1 MSVVCSG
8 LASVQRRKPET
19 FLLAVAASQAQPPC
33 GPGTMTIPSATMRR
47 LRLKQATAASR
58 ASQAAAPAPVLRPPP
73 ARGGGGSGARG
84 PAGRVH
90 RTPPSSD
97 KRQATTGEGGSNGG
111 RDQVRAIRPAPPVP
125 ASAGKR
131 CGTAPP
137 ASGRAVR
144 DPPPKVPSAPPA
156 AAAAAAAGGNAAAVA
171 VGDRVLVRTP
181 VTPTLAG
188 QHVVITLGAEVVS
201 AVEEDGESY
210 FDVVFDGA
218 FPPHDPS
225 ATVRITRDEIV
236 VTTPAAATIP
246 PASGAATSTTV
257 PAPARPSKREAV
269 GSAAASL
276 RGAEQQRS
284 LQIARCKR
292 SRH

>member
-1 MSVVCSG
+1 M
-8 LASVQRRKPET
+8 R
-19 FLLAVAASQAQPPC
+19 
-33 GPGTMTIPSATMRR
+33 TMTIPSATMRR
-47 LRLKQATAASR
+47 LKQAAAASR
-58 ASQAAAPAPVLRPPP
+58 ASQAAAPAPELRPPP
-73 ARGGGGSGARG
+73 AGGGGGSGVRG
-84 PAGRVH
+84 PGRVH
-90 RTPPSSD
+90 RTSPSSSA
-97 KRQATTGEGGSNGG
+97 KRQATGEGDSNGG
-111 RDQVRAIRPAPPVP
+111 RDTVPPV
-125 ASAGKR
+125 GKR
-131 CGTAPP
+131 RATAPP
-137 ASGRAVR
+137 ASGRPVR
-144 DPPPKVPSAPPA
+144 DPPPKPPSAPPP
-156 AAAAAAAGGNAAAVA
+156 AAAAGGNAAAVA

>member
-1 MSVVCSG
+1 
-8 LASVQRRKPET
+8 
-19 FLLAVAASQAQPPC
+19 
-33 GPGTMTIPSATMRR
+33 MTIPSATMRR

-58 ASQAAAPAPVLRPPP
+58 ASQAAVPAPVLRPPP
-73 ARGGGGSGARG
+73 AGGGGGSGA
-84 PAGRVH
+84 P
-90 RTPPSSD
+90 
-97 KRQATTGEGGSNGG
+97 
-111 RDQVRAIRPAPPVP
+111 
-125 ASAGKR
+125 SAGKR

-156 AAAAAAAGGNAAAVA
+156 AAAAAAAGGNATAVA

-210 FDVVFDGA
+210 FDVVFDSE

-225 ATVRITRDEIV
+225 STVRITRDEIV
-236 VTTPAAATIP
+236 MTTPAAATNP
-246 PASGAATSTTV
+246 SPSSATTTSTTV
-257 PAPARPSKREAV
+257 LAPARSGKREAV
-269 GSAAASL
+269 ESAAASSL
-276 RGAEQQRS
+276 RGAGQQRS
-284 LQIARCKR
+284 LQIVRSKR
-292 SRH
+292 SRY

>member
-1 MSVVCSG
+1 
-8 LASVQRRKPET
+8 
-19 FLLAVAASQAQPPC
+19 
-33 GPGTMTIPSATMRR
+33 MTIPSATMRR

-73 ARGGGGSGARG
+73 AGGGGGSGARG

-97 KRQATTGEGGSNGG
+97 KRQATTGG
-111 RDQVRAIRPAPPVP
+111 RRQQRRPRP

-137 ASGRAVR
+137 ASGRAR
-144 DPPPKVPSAPPA
+144 S
-156 AAAAAAAGGNAAAVA
+156 AAAAAAGGNAAAVA

-188 QHVVITLGAEVVS
+188 QHVVITVGAGVVS

-210 FDVVFDGA
+210 FDVVFDGE

-225 ATVRITRDEIV
+225 STVRITRDEIV
-236 VTTPAAATIP
+236 MTTPAAATNP
-246 PASGAATSTTV
+246 SPSSATTTSTTV
-257 PAPARPSKREAV
+257 PAPARPGKREAV
-269 GSAAASL
+269 GSAAASSL
-276 RGAEQQRS
+276 RGAGQQRS
-284 LQIARCKR
+284 LQIVRSKR
-292 SRH
+292 SRY

>member
-1 MSVVCSG
+1 
-8 LASVQRRKPET
+8 
-19 FLLAVAASQAQPPC
+19 
-33 GPGTMTIPSATMRR
+33 MTIPSATMRR

-73 ARGGGGSGARG
+73 AGGGGGSGARG

-156 AAAAAAAGGNAAAVA
+156 AAAAAAAAAGGNAAAVA
-171 VGDRVLVRTP
+171 VGHRVLVRTP

-210 FDVVFDGA
+210 FDVVFDGE

-225 ATVRITRDEIV
+225 STVRITRDEIV
-236 VTTPAAATIP
+236 MTTPAAATNP
-246 PASGAATSTTV
+246 SPSSATTTSTTV
-257 PAPARPSKREAV
+257 PAPARPGKREAV
-269 GSAAASL
+269 GSAAASSL
-276 RGAEQQRS
+276 RGAGQQRS
-284 LQIARCKR
+284 LQIVRSKR
-292 SRH
+292 SRY

>member
-1 MSVVCSG
+1 
-8 LASVQRRKPET
+8 
-19 FLLAVAASQAQPPC
+19 
-33 GPGTMTIPSATMRR
+33 MTIPSATMRR
-47 LRLKQATAASR
+47 LKQVAAAAR
-58 ASQAAAPAPVLRPPP
+58 ASQAAAPAPVIRPPP
-73 ARGGGGSGARG
+73 AGGDGGSGARG
-84 PAGRVH
+84 PGCVH
-90 RTPPSSD
+90 RTSPPSG
-97 KRQATTGEGGSNGG
+97 KRQATTEGG
-111 RDQVRAIRPAPPVP
+111 RDQVRVIRPAPPVP
-125 ASAGKR
+125 ASSNSASSVGKR
-131 CGTAPP
+131 RATAPP

-144 DPPPKVPSAPPA
+144 DPPPKPASAPS
-156 AAAAAAAGGNAAAVA
+156 AAAGGSAPAVA

-210 FDVVFDGA
+210 FDVVFDGE

-236 VTTPAAATIP
+236 MTTPAAATNP
-246 PASGAATSTTV
+246 SASSGATSTPV

-269 GSAAASL
+269 GSAASL